1 MMPVQ
6 NTRSYR
12 TTYGFG
18 DESNSNDPNDETY
31 LASHT
36 ADERTLAWAYQS
48 DSLPSEEIAAYIWPP
63 SVYEAAQDVY
73 LASLPPR
80 NSQLP
85 IDHHTISVGES
96 WQPSLAA
103 TSCYSDRR
111 RHLEQQQVSSMN
123 IPDGRYLSTWNSTDL
138 GPESTTGNPTPP
150 TSDTANNK
158 EDNSSNITSDK
169 SSLRCSVCVDKPLFT
184 GQYAQRNLNRHMAR
198 HEPCLGQR
206 SNRHI
211 RCEQPGCTS
220 TFGREDALLV
230 HLRRSHPELNTPPA
244 KKRKR

>member
-158 EDNSSNITSDK
+158 EDNSSNIT
-169 SSLRCSVCVDKPLFT
+169 R
-184 GQYAQRNLNRHMAR
+184 
-198 HEPCLGQR
+198 
-206 SNRHI
+206 
-211 RCEQPGCTS
+211 
-220 TFGREDALLV
+220 
-230 HLRRSHPELNTPPA
+230 
-244 KKRKR
+244 